1 MEKKHLFLG
10 LTAIALAFWIIIGEN
25 RRAVS
30 QAGLAEIA
38 SAQTAPQVG
47 WVPGAPSVAPKK
59 AASVAAGKHLNC
71 PGFILE
77 NSYIRGEISP
87 IGGGI
92 RSIALKKYPATL
104 GSEKPWIFDD
114 YDNTQDALSLWLVSA
129 SGMADLR
136 DVCYDV
142 VQSKEDSLLLRGSL
156 SDGTTID
163 REYQLTKMENGDDSY
178 CIQHVVRLNQGT
190 TPSGNRS
197 LHISL
202 GSLPSTEGD
211 IHSEHLNFVHYDG
224 KKARFL
230 SLQKFAASRGFF
242 GLGSRPHRENIAE
255 NGRVVWGAI
264 KNQFFAAILTPQQ
277 PAVAFHAAPIELQG
291 IDPSAVGTGIGAT
304 LVLPLLEHESG
315 ATAIMDYY
323 VGPKEYTRLD
333 RLGQRQDLVMQFGWF
348 GFISKLLL
356 LCMNA
361 IHWLIPNWGLTII
374 LLTLL
379 VKLIL
384 WPLTNAQ
391 IRSSREM
398 AKVQPY
404 LESIRARYKNN
415 PQRVQQE
422 TLQLFREHK
431 INPAAGCLPVFFQI
445 PIIIGLYFML
455 RTASELR
462 FANFLW
468 IKDLAV
474 MDTVG
479 HLGGFPI
486 NPMPILM
493 SVAAFFQMR
502 MTPMTTQNAMQKRIF
517 QAMPMI
523 FLFFCY
529 RLPSGLVLYWT
540 VQNLLSIV
548 QQGIINR
555 RLKTPPQQKPLGRWP
570 KHPCARSQAERPNKK

>member
-25 RRAVS
+25 QRALS
-30 QAGLAEIA
+30 RASLAEIA
-38 SAQTAPQVG
+38 PPQALSQMGEAPRATAFS
-47 WVPGAPSVAPKK
+47 PGRALP
-59 AASVAAGKHLNC
+59 ASIGKRLDR
-71 PGFILE
+71 PGCVLE

-104 GSEKPWIFDD
+104 NSEKPWVFDD

-129 SGMADLR
+129 DGAVDLR

-142 VQSKEDSLLLRGSL
+142 VQSNEDSLLLRGSL
-156 SDGTTID
+156 PDGTTID
-163 REYQLTKMENGDDSY
+163 REYGLAKAENGEDSY
-178 CIQHVVRLNQGT
+178 RIQHTVRLSGGT
-190 TPSGNRS
+190 APAGTRS

-202 GSLPSTEGD
+202 GSLPPTEGD

-224 KKARFL
+224 KKARFV
-230 SLQKFAASRGFF
+230 SLRKFDSSRGLF
-242 GLGSRPHRENIAE
+242 GLGSRPHREEIGE
-255 NGRVVWGAI
+255 DGRIVWGAI
-264 KNQFFAAILTPQQ
+264 KNQFFTAILTPQL
-277 PAVAFHAAPIELQG
+277 PAVAFRTAPIEMRG
-291 IDPSAVGTGIGAT
+291 IDPAAVGTGIGGT
-304 LVLPLLEHESG
+304 LVLPLVEHAAG
-315 ATAIMDYY
+315 ATVTMDYY

-333 RLGQRQDLVMQFGWF
+333 HLGQRQDLVMQFGWF

-356 LCMNA
+356 LCMKG

-374 LLTLL
+374 LLTLS

-391 IRSSREM
+391 IRSTREM
-398 AKVQPY
+398 AKVQPL

-415 PQRVQQE
+415 PQRVQKE
-422 TLQLFREHK
+422 TLELFREHG

-462 FANFLW
+462 FASFLW
-468 IKDLAV
+468 IRDLSV

-479 HLGGFPI
+479 HLGGVPV
-486 NPMPILM
+486 NPMPVLM
-493 SVAAFFQMR
+493 SLAAFLQMR
-502 MTPMTTQNAMQKRIF
+502 MTPMTMQSALQKRMF
-517 QAMPMI
+517 QAMPLI

-540 VQNLLSIV
+540 VQNLLSIA

-555 RLKTPPQQKPLGRWP
+555 RLGPPGPQKIPPGGQRKPRINSRVMKL
-570 KHPCARSQAERPNKK
+570 NKK

>member
-25 RRAVS
+25 RRVIS
-30 QAGLAEIA
+30 QAGLAEL
-38 SAQTAPQVG
+38 SSPQTLSQVG
-47 WVPGAPSVAPKK
+47 EAPKLASFAAGGALVAPI
-59 AASVAAGKHLNC
+59 GKRLDR
-71 PGFILE
+71 PGFVLE

-104 GSEKPWIFDD
+104 NSEKPWVFDD
-114 YDNTQDALSLWLVSA
+114 YDDTQDALSLWLMSA
-129 SGMADLR
+129 AGALDLR
-136 DVCYDV
+136 DVRYDV
-142 VQSKEDSLLLRGSL
+142 IQSKENSLLLRGTL
-156 SDGTTID
+156 PDGTAID
-163 REYQLTKMENGDDSY
+163 REYGLIKAENGEDSY
-178 CIQHVVRLNQGT
+178 RIQHTVRLSGGT
-190 TPSGNRS
+190 SPAGSRS

-202 GSLPSTEGD
+202 GSLPPTEGD

-224 KKARFL
+224 KKARFV
-230 SLQKFAASRGFF
+230 SLRKFDVSRGFF
-242 GLGSRPHRENIAE
+242 GLGSRPHRENIGE
-255 NGRVVWGAI
+255 NGRIVWGAI
-264 KNQFFAAILTPQQ
+264 KNQFFTAILTPQL
-277 PAVAFHAAPIELQG
+277 PAIAFHTAPIEMRG
-291 IDPSAVGTGIGAT
+291 IDPSATGLGIGGT
-304 LVLPLLEHESG
+304 LVLPLVERESG
-315 ATAIMDYY
+315 TTATMDYY

-333 RLGQRQDLVMQFGWF
+333 HLGQRQDLVMQFGWF

-356 LCMNA
+356 LCMKA

-391 IRSSREM
+391 IRSTREM
-398 AKVQPY
+398 AKVQPL
-404 LESIRARYKNN
+404 LESIRARHKNN
-415 PQRVQQE
+415 PQRVQKE
-422 TLQLFREHK
+422 TLELFREHK

-462 FANFLW
+462 FASFLW
-468 IKDLAV
+468 IKDLSV

-479 HLGGFPI
+479 HLRGFPV
-486 NPMPILM
+486 NPMPVLM
-493 SVAAFFQMR
+493 SLAAFFQMR

-517 QAMPMI
+517 QAMPLI

-540 VQNLLSIV
+540 VQNLLSIT

-555 RLKTPPQQKPLGRWP
+555 RLGGPGQQKPLETGHG
-570 KHPCARSQAERPNKK
+570 HPRARRVNKK